1 MATNGNRGDLMKK
14 LLILASL
21 LLINP
26 VAVFATESAI
36 TTTEPAITTT
46 EPAIT
51 TTEPAINVTEPA
63 VEVTEPAINVTEPA
77 VEAPVVEEPNDW
89 GTLIVTIFIS
99 APLSVIGA
107 YIVFKYDGKK

>member
-26 VAVFATESAI
+26 VAVFATES
-36 TTTEPAITTT
+36 AITTT